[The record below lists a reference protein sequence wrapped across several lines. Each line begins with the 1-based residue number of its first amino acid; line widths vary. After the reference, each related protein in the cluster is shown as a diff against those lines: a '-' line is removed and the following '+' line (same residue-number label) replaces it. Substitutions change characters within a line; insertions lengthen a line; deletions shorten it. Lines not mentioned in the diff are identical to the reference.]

1 MNRNS
6 QLEQWREG
14 EKVIRKILIADDEPN
29 MIWAL
34 KKALSKEEYEIIS
47 ADNGEEAVEGLAEEP
62 DLIIMD
68 LKMPK
73 MNGLEALRKIKEIN
87 PKIPVIMITAHGTTD
102 TAVEAMKIGALDYIS
117 KPFDIDELKVVIKK
131 ALEYKSLNDEINYLR
146 ERLDES
152 SSKIVFKSR
161 SMEEVLKLVCK
172 VAPTEANVL
181 ILGES
186 GTGKELIADEIH
198 RLSKKNK
205 GPLIKLNC
213 GAFAE
218 NLLESELFGYEKGA
232 FTGAVSR
239 KKGKFELAE
248 GGTVF
253 LDEIGE
259 ISEAMQVK
267 LLRVL
272 QEKEFERVG
281 GETTIKGDFRIIA
294 ATNKDLKSMVDDNK
308 FREDLY
314 YRLNVVPIKISPL
327 RERKDDIPLLIEYSI
342 DKFSSQMGKNRFRIS
357 NEALDLMMKYDW
369 PGNIRELQN
378 IVERCV
384 ILASG
389 QEITED
395 LLPNEIKSQNN
406 LVGSSIVLPEEG
418 ISLEEVEK
426 NLIMQALER
435 TDQNQ
440 TNAAKLLGITRH
452 TLIYRMEKYN
462 IITK

>member
-1 MNRNS
+1 MN
-6 QLEQWREG
+6 
-14 EKVIRKILIADDEPN
+14 RKILIADDEPN

-34 KKALSKEEYEIIS
+34 KKALVKEGYEIIS
-47 ADNGEEAVEGLAEEP
+47 ADNGEDAVGNLKEDP

-73 MNGLEALRKIKEIN
+73 MNGLEALKKIKEIN

-117 KPFDIDELKVVIKK
+117 KPFDIDELRVVIKK
-131 ALEYKSLNDEINYLR
+131 ALEYKSLNDEINYLK
-146 ERLDES
+146 ERLDEKN
-152 SSKIVFKSR
+152 SKIIYKSK
-161 SMEEVLKLVCK
+161 SMEEALKLVYR
-172 VAPTEANVL
+172 VAPTDATVL

-186 GTGKELIADEIH
+186 GTGKELIANEIH
-198 RLSKKNK
+198 RLSKRNN
-205 GPLIKLNC
+205 GPLIKINC

-218 NLLESELFGYEKGA
+218 SLLESELFGYEKGA

-239 KKGKFELAE
+239 KKGKFELAQ
-248 GGTVF
+248 GGTIF

-272 QEKEFERVG
+272 QEKEYERVG
-281 GETTIKGDFRIIA
+281 GESTIKGDFRVIA
-294 ATNKDLKSMVDDNK
+294 ATNKNLKEMVDNNE

-327 RERKDDIPLLIEYSI
+327 RERKEDIPLLIDYSVE
-342 DKFSSQMGKNRFRIS
+342 KFSSQMGRNKLKINPKS
-357 NEALDLMMKYDW
+357 LDLMIQYDW

-378 IVERCV
+378 IIERCV
-384 ILASG
+384 ILATG

-395 LLPNEIKSQNN
+395 LLPSEIRIRNN
-406 LVGSSIVLPEEG
+406 LVTSNIVLPDEG
-418 ISLEEVEK
+418 LSLEEVEK
-426 NLIMQALER
+426 SLIIQALDK
-435 TDQNQ
+435 TDSNQ

-462 IITK
+462 IISK

>member
-14 EKVIRKILIADDEPN
+14 EKVIRKVLIADDEPN

-152 SSKIVFKSR
+152 SSKIVFESR
-161 SMEEVLKLVCK
+161 SMEEVLKLVYK

-294 ATNKDLKSMVDDNK
+294 ATNKDLKSMVDNNK

>member
-1 MNRNS
+1 M
-6 QLEQWREG
+6 
-14 EKVIRKILIADDEPN
+14 IRKILIADDEPN

-47 ADNGEEAVEGLAEEP
+47 ADNGEEAVDSLIEDP

-161 SMEEVLKLVCK
+161 SMEEVLKLVYK
-172 VAPTEANVL
+172 VAPTDATVL

-205 GPLIKLNC
+205 GPLIKMNC

-218 NLLESELFGYEKGA
+218 SLLESELFGYEKGA
-232 FTGAVSR
+232 FTGAVSK

-294 ATNKDLKSMVDDNK
+294 ATNKDLKEMVDDNK

-327 RERKDDIPLLIEYSI
+327 RERKDDIPLLIDYSI

-389 QEITED
+389 QEIIVD
-395 LLPNEIKSQNN
+395 LLPNEIRNRNN
-406 LVGSSIVLPEEG
+406 LINSNIILPEEG
-418 ISLEEVEK
+418 LSLEEVEK
-426 NLIMQALER
+426 NLIVQALER

>member
-1 MNRNS
+1 M
-6 QLEQWREG
+6 
-14 EKVIRKILIADDEPN
+14 IRKILIADDEPN

-161 SMEEVLKLVCK
+161 SMEEVLKLVYK

>member
-1 MNRNS
+1 M
-6 QLEQWREG
+6 
-14 EKVIRKILIADDEPN
+14 IRKVLIADDEPN

-152 SSKIVFKSR
+152 SSKIVFESR
-161 SMEEVLKLVCK
+161 SMEEVLKLVYK

-294 ATNKDLKSMVDDNK
+294 ATNKDLKSMVDNNK

>member
-1 MNRNS
+1 
-6 QLEQWREG
+6 
-14 EKVIRKILIADDEPN
+14 VIRKILIADDEPN

-161 SMEEVLKLVCK
+161 SMEEVLKLVYK

>member
-161 SMEEVLKLVCK
+161 SMEEVLKLVYK

>member
-1 MNRNS
+1 MN
-6 QLEQWREG
+6 
-14 EKVIRKILIADDEPN
+14 RKILIADDEPN

-34 KKALSKEEYEIIS
+34 KKALAKEGYEIIS
-47 ADNGEEAVEGLAEEP
+47 ANNGEEAVDNLKEDP

-117 KPFDIDELKVVIKK
+117 KPFDIDELRVVIKK
-131 ALEYKSLNDEINYLR
+131 ALEYKSLNDEINHLR
-146 ERLDES
+146 ERLDEN
-152 SSKIVFKSR
+152 SSKIIYKSR
-161 SMEEVLKLVCK
+161 SMEEVLKLTYK
-172 VAPTEANVL
+172 VAPTDATVL

-198 RLSKKNK
+198 RISKKSN
-205 GPLIKLNC
+205 GPLIKMNC

-218 NLLESELFGYEKGA
+218 SLLESELFGYEKGA
-232 FTGAVSR
+232 FTGAISR
-239 KKGKFELAE
+239 KKGKFELAQ

-281 GETTIKGDFRIIA
+281 GETIIKGDFRIIA
-294 ATNKDLKSMVDDNK
+294 ATNKDLKEMVDNHK

-314 YRLNVVPIKISPL
+314 YRLNVVPIKIAPL
-327 RERKDDIPLLIEYSI
+327 RERKEDIPLLIDYSVE
-342 DKFSSQMGKNRFRIS
+342 KYSTQMGKNKFKIS
-357 NEALDLMMKYDW
+357 NKALDLMMKYDW

-378 IVERCV
+378 IIERCV
-384 ILASG
+384 ILATG

-395 LLPNEIKSQNN
+395 LLPSEIRNRNELIT
-406 LVGSSIVLPEEG
+406 SSIVLPEEG
-418 ISLEEVEK
+418 LSLEEVEK
-426 NLIMQALER
+426 NLIVQALEK
-435 TDQNQ
+435 TNHNQ

-452 TLIYRMEKYN
+452 ALIYRMDKYN
-462 IITK
+462 II

>member
-1 MNRNS
+1 M
-6 QLEQWREG
+6 
-14 EKVIRKILIADDEPN
+14 KRKILIADDEPN

-34 KKALSKEEYEIIS
+34 KKALVKEGYEIIS
-47 ADNGEEAVEGLAEEP
+47 ADNGENAVEKLKEEP

-73 MNGLEALRKIKEIN
+73 MNGLEALKKIKELN

-117 KPFDIDELKVVIKK
+117 KPFDIEELRVIIKK

-146 ERLDES
+146 ERLEKES
-152 SSKIVFKSR
+152 TKIIYKSK
-161 SMEEVLKLVCK
+161 SMEDVLKLAYR
-172 VAPTEANVL
+172 VAPTDATVL
-181 ILGES
+181 VLGES
-186 GTGKELIADEIH
+186 GTGKELVANEIH
-198 RLSKKNK
+198 RLSKRSN
-205 GPLIKLNC
+205 GPLIKMNC
-213 GAFAE
+213 GAFVE

-232 FTGAVSR
+232 FTGAISR
-239 KKGKFELAE
+239 KKGKFELAQ
-248 GGTVF
+248 GGTIF

-281 GETTIKGDFRIIA
+281 GESTIKGDFRVIA
-294 ATNKDLKSMVDDNK
+294 ATNRDLKEMVDNNE

-327 RERKDDIPLLIEYSI
+327 RDRKEDIPLLIDFSVEKY
-342 DKFSSQMGKNRFRIS
+342 SSQMGRNKLKIS
-357 NEALDLMMKYDW
+357 PKTLDLMMKYDW

-378 IVERCV
+378 IIERCV
-384 ILASG
+384 ILAIG
-389 QEITED
+389 REITED
-395 LLPNEIKSQNN
+395 LLPSEIRERNK
-406 LVGSSIVLPEEG
+406 LVTSNIVLPDEG
-418 ISLEEVEK
+418 LSLEEVEK
-426 NLIMQALER
+426 NLIIQALEK
-435 TDQNQ
+435 TDYNQ

-462 IITK
+462 IINK

>member
-1 MNRNS
+1 
-6 QLEQWREG
+6 
-14 EKVIRKILIADDEPN
+14 
-29 MIWAL
+29 
-34 KKALSKEEYEIIS
+34 
-47 ADNGEEAVEGLAEEP
+47 
-62 DLIIMD
+62 
-68 LKMPK
+68 
-73 MNGLEALRKIKEIN
+73 
-87 PKIPVIMITAHGTTD
+87 
-102 TAVEAMKIGALDYIS
+102 
-117 KPFDIDELKVVIKK
+117 
-131 ALEYKSLNDEINYLR
+131 
-146 ERLDES
+146 
-152 SSKIVFKSR
+152 
-161 SMEEVLKLVCK
+161 
-172 VAPTEANVL
+172 
-181 ILGES
+181 
-186 GTGKELIADEIH
+186 
-198 RLSKKNK
+198 
-205 GPLIKLNC
+205 
-213 GAFAE
+213 
-218 NLLESELFGYEKGA
+218 
-232 FTGAVSR
+232 
-239 KKGKFELAE
+239 
-248 GGTVF
+248 

>member
-1 MNRNS
+1 MKR
-6 QLEQWREG
+6 
-14 EKVIRKILIADDEPN
+14 KVLIADDEPN

-34 KKALSKEEYEIIS
+34 KKALVKEGYEIIS
-47 ADNGEEAVEGLAEEP
+47 ADNGEEAVKKLIDDP
-62 DLIIMD
+62 DLVIMD

-73 MNGLEALRKIKEIN
+73 MNGLEALKKIKEIN

-117 KPFDIDELKVVIKK
+117 KPFDIDELRVVIKK

-146 ERLDES
+146 EMLEKD
-152 SSKIVFKSR
+152 SSKIIYKSK
-161 SMEEVLKLVCK
+161 SMEDVLKLVYR
-172 VAPTEANVL
+172 VAPTDATVL

-186 GTGKELIADEIH
+186 GTGKELIANEIH
-198 RLSKKNK
+198 RLSKRSN
-205 GPLIKLNC
+205 GPLIKMNC

-218 NLLESELFGYEKGA
+218 SLLESELFGYEKGA
-232 FTGAVSR
+232 FTGAISR
-239 KKGKFELAE
+239 KKGKFELAQ

-272 QEKEFERVG
+272 QEKEYERVG
-281 GETTIKGDFRIIA
+281 GESTIKGDFRVIA
-294 ATNKDLKSMVDDNK
+294 ATNKNLKEMVDNNE

-327 RERKDDIPLLIEYSI
+327 RERKEDIPLLIDYSVE
-342 DKFSSQMGKNRFRIS
+342 KYSSQMGRNKLKICPKN
-357 NEALDLMMKYDW
+357 LDLMVRYDW

-378 IVERCV
+378 IIERCV
-384 ILASG
+384 ILATG
-389 QEITED
+389 LEITED
-395 LLPNEIKSQNN
+395 LLPSEIMKRNKLETSN
-406 LVGSSIVLPEEG
+406 IVLPEEG
-418 ISLEEVEK
+418 LSLEEVEK
-426 NLIMQALER
+426 SLIFQALEK
-435 TDQNQ
+435 TEYNQ

-462 IITK
+462 IINK